1 MFLYFAANLKF
12 LRIEIQRHSRY
23 FGMRFYRF
31 GVVAIMLLWLNSGTL
46 SAQTND
52 TIQSTIQLPFP
63 QPLGLLSDFE
73 ELFDSVQ
80 KAQIVHQLT
89 AFRQK
94 QGYEIALVSI
104 SGYGNYS
111 DLKSYATDLFNS
123 WGIGEQGKNTGV
135 LLILSKQQREVRIAT
150 GLGVELQLT
159 NDDCNRIF
167 QENMLP
173 LLKAGNYYDAVSVAI
188 TEIVRELQ

>member
-1 MFLYFAANLKF
+1 M
-12 LRIEIQRHSRY
+12 
-23 FGMRFYRF
+23 
-31 GVVAIMLLWLNSGTL
+31 
-46 SAQTND
+46 
-52 TIQSTIQLPFP
+52 
-63 QPLGLLSDFE
+63 GLLSDFE

-94 QGYEIALVSI
+94 HGYEIALVSI